1 MDTLPI
7 SKPNRF
13 QKLRCYGNI
22 AWRLKF
28 RTISNE
34 RGNVRFLVKNANTV
48 VNGFTKLE
56 LAVEN
61 GDVVEIT
68 GSGDRQNR
76 LPNYVFT

>member
-1 MDTLPI
+1 MSEET
-7 SKPNRF
+7 
-13 QKLRCYGNI
+13 
-22 AWRLKF
+22 
-28 RTISNE
+28 
-34 RGNVRFLVKNANTV
+34 RFLVKNTNTV

-68 GSGDRQNR
+68 GSRDRQNR

>member
-1 MDTLPI
+1 M
-7 SKPNRF
+7 
-13 QKLRCYGNI
+13 
-22 AWRLKF
+22 
-28 RTISNE
+28 
-34 RGNVRFLVKNANTV
+34 KNANTV

>member
-1 MDTLPI
+1 MLW
-7 SKPNRF
+7 KH
-13 QKLRCYGNI
+13 
-22 AWRLKF
+22 RLKF
-28 RTISNE
+28 RTISN
-34 RGNVRFLVKNANTV
+34 GNAIDKQMSEETRFLVKNTNTV

-68 GSGDRQNR
+68 GSRDRQNR